1 MKKETFAFDLDEI
14 FVRVSQTYF
23 GGKIARPKLA
33 WSARGAKYTM
43 GKYNYTTDT
52 LTINRRLNRADT
64 PEYVLEFVMYH
75 ELLHKAL
82 GYSVVNN
89 RRRVHSPQFRKLEKA
104 FARYREASDFLEAF
118 ARKSVPR
125 PSGEKNAACRN
136 ASERPAQLKSASR
149 SPYRRGK
156 GFLEWL
162 FDLIE
167 NM

>member
-89 RRRVHSPQFRKLEKA
+89 RRRVIEQNFIIRVRDKAIMLIFGDINSNKDHSVTPFNNRFRYCMEPQGSL
-104 FARYREASDFLEAF
+104 
-118 ARKSVPR
+118 
-125 PSGEKNAACRN
+125 
-136 ASERPAQLKSASR
+136 QL
-149 SPYRRGK
+149 
-156 GFLEWL
+156 
-162 FDLIE
+162 
-167 NM
+167 

>member
-1 MKKETFAFDLDEI
+1 
-14 FVRVSQTYF
+14 
-23 GGKIARPKLA
+23 
-33 WSARGAKYTM
+33 M
-43 GKYNYTTDT
+43 GKYNYTIDT

-118 ARKSVPR
+118 ARKS
-125 PSGEKNAACRN
+125 C
-136 ASERPAQLKSASR
+136 
-149 SPYRRGK
+149 
-156 GFLEWL
+156 
-162 FDLIE
+162 
-167 NM
+167 